1 MRQKKFG
8 LLLAVIGLFSAAAV
22 VASAE
27 DDGRTSVTDDRAWYM
42 YFGDH
47 PLGEGPFGFH
57 IDAQYRIDFLFGYR
71 RQTLLRPGLNF
82 DVNDNVQLS
91 GGYAYINDNSPKDS
105 PPGFDVPENRF
116 WEQLIVKQR
125 IGSTRLTHRYR
136 LEQRFIGNIV
146 ENEIGEGEKD
156 GSVYKNRIRY
166 FLKGTIPIGDS
177 RYFASFYNEVM
188 VNFGRNV
195 ENNIFDQNR
204 AYGALGIRLN
214 DSTNLEL
221 GYMMQIV
228 QSGSGDVIQYNHTL
242 QVGLFSSRALP

>member
-1 MRQKKFG
+1 MRRTFG
-8 LLLAVIGLFSAAAV
+8 PLVAVLGLVSAA
-22 VASAE
+22 ASAE
-27 DDGRTSVTDDRAWYM
+27 DEGRTSVFDNRAWYM

-47 PLGEGPFGFH
+47 PFGDGPLGFH
-57 IDAQYRIDFLFGYR
+57 MDAQYRIDFLFGYR
-71 RQTLLRPGLNF
+71 RQLLLRPGLNF
-82 DVNDNVQLS
+82 DVNDSVQLS
-91 GGYAYINDNSPKDS
+91 GGYAYINTNSAEGL

-156 GSVYKNRIRY
+156 GNVYQNRIRY

-188 VNFGRNV
+188 INFGKNV

-228 QSGSGDVIQYNHTL
+228 QSGSGDVFRYNHTL
-242 QVGLFSSRALP
+242 QLGLFSSRRLR